1 MHRQKKPITTQ
12 SRMMK
17 DLLIQEFEKMYKKEV
32 ANKEVWKARA
42 YAKVIKQLKAF
53 PGEINSFDDIK
64 DLGGIGKKT
73 ELKIKEIVETGHLQ
87 ASREYNADDA
97 YRVIDELMQI
107 HGIGPT
113 KANDLVR
120 NHSIKSIDDLRQNMH
135 LLNDVQKLGL
145 KYIEQFKPRIPRRE
159 MQKHDAQVNAV
170 VKSIHPQMSATVV
183 GSYRRGA
190 PDSGDIDIIISGTNI
205 EEGNEKCILD
215 LVVSRLK
222 ENKYIIDTFGQGGK
236 KFMGVSKVKYGRFF
250 RRLDLMITLPNE
262 YPFASLYF
270 TGSAE
275 FNTRLRAWVLSN
287 KGLSL
292 SEYGLKD
299 VKSGAYVQES
309 FRTEDDIFKFLGL
322 EYISPTKRTSDV
334 ELVQI

>member
-1 MHRQKKPITTQ
+1 ML
-12 SRMMK
+12 K
-17 DLLIQEFEKMYKKEV
+17 DLLIQEFDKMYKKEV

-42 YAKVIKQLKAF
+42 YSKVVKQLKAF
-53 PGEINSFDDIK
+53 PGEINSFEDIK
-64 DLGGIGKKT
+64 GLDGIGKKI
-73 ELKIKEIVETGHLQ
+73 ELKIKEIIDTGHLA

-120 NHSIKSIDDLRQNMH
+120 NHGITSVADLRNNIQ

-145 KYIEQFKPRIPRRE
+145 KYVEQFQARIPRRE
-159 MQKHDAQVNAV
+159 MEKHDAQVNSI
-170 VKSIHPQMSATVV
+170 VKSIHPQMTATVV

-190 PDSGDIDIIISGTNI
+190 GDSGDVDIIICGSNVV
-205 EEGNEKCILD
+205 EGNEKCILD

-222 ENKYIIDTFGQGGK
+222 EDKYIVDTFGQGGK
-236 KFMGVSKVKYGRFF
+236 KFMGVSRVKYGRLY

-262 YPFASLYF
+262 FPFASLYF

-275 FNTRLRAWVLSN
+275 FNTKLRAWVLTH

-299 VKSGAYVQES
+299 IKSGVFVQHDTG
-309 FRTEDDIFKFLGL
+309 FRTEGDVFRYLGL
-322 EYISPTKRTSDV
+322 KYIAPRDRTPDAD
-334 ELVQI
+334 LVLMSN

>member
-1 MHRQKKPITTQ
+1 
-12 SRMMK
+12 MMK
-17 DLLIQEFEKMYKKEV
+17 DLLIKEFEKMHKKEV

-42 YAKVIKQLKAF
+42 YAKVIKQLKGF
-53 PGEINSFDDIK
+53 PNDINSFDDIK
-64 DLGGIGKKT
+64 DLDGIGKKI
-73 ELKIKEIVETGHLQ
+73 ELKIKEIIETGHLE
-87 ASREYNADDA
+87 ASLEYNADDA
-97 YRVIDELMQI
+97 YRIIDELMQI

-120 NHSIKSIDDLRQNMH
+120 KHGIKSIDDLRHNMH
-135 LLNDVQKLGL
+135 FLNDVQKLGL
-145 KYIEQFKPRIPRRE
+145 KYVEQFKHRIPRRE
-159 MQKHDAQVNAV
+159 MEKHDAQVNAI

-190 PDSGDIDIIISGTNI
+190 QDSGDIDILINGTNI
-205 EEGNEKCILD
+205 LEGNEKCILD

-222 ENKYIIDTFGQGGK
+222 EDKYIVDTFGQGGK
-236 KFMGVSKVKYGRFF
+236 KFMGVSRVKYGRLY

-275 FNTRLRAWVLSN
+275 FNTKLRAWVLAH

-299 VKSGAYVQES
+299 INTGAYVQDI
-309 FRTEDDIFKFLGL
+309 FRTEDDVFKFLGL
-322 EYISPTKRTSDV
+322 KYISPDKRTPEI
-334 ELVQI
+334 ELS